1 MTSPLPSIGLADR
14 QGRFREIQKRLS
26 ERMSSRP
33 SVTVGPWITI
43 SRELGSGGF
52 EIARLVGEPLG
63 WRVYD
68 REILSAVAAE
78 THCNELVLERFD
90 EKGVLEVGEFIAPLI
105 LPDDPGQA
113 RVLIGLR
120 RAIQRIGREGKA
132 VFVGRGANFVLHPA
146 GGLRVR
152 TVGAAIDRAEVVA
165 RAEGLALG
173 EARKRIAE
181 SDAEQREFVRQAF
194 QRDIADPAGYDLVV
208 NPLAL
213 GFPAA
218 AAGVLAAARAKLG
231 L

>member
-1 MTSPLPSIGLADR
+1 MTSPLPAVELADR
-14 QGRFREIQKRLS
+14 QGRFREIQRLS
-26 ERMSSRP
+26 ERTPRP
-33 SVTVGPWITI
+33 AVTQGPWITI

-52 EIARLVGEPLG
+52 ELARLVGETLG

-68 REILSAVAAE
+68 REILSAVAEE
-78 THCNELVLERFD
+78 THRDPLALERFD
-90 EKGVLEVGEFIAPLI
+90 EKGVREVGEYLAPLI

-120 RAIQRIGREGKA
+120 AVIQRIGRAGKA

-152 TVGAAIDRAEVVA
+152 TVGSAAERADIVA
-165 RAEGLALG
+165 RADRIALD
-173 EARKRIAE
+173 EARKRIAA

-194 QRDIADPAGYDLVV
+194 QRDIEDPACYDLVV
-208 NPLAL
+208 NPLEL

-218 AAGVLAAARAKLG
+218 AAAVLAAARTRLG